1 MTDEALGGWEL
12 AANAMFH
19 SGFPATMFYTGGD
32 TGLNAAADNSNYNY
46 AARDNQYFPLK
57 IVGRDNNHWFG
68 TDLPC
73 THSGRTTQNGL
84 PGGVPCAYGKPAGG
98 TFGTAGNNT
107 ERNPGFKNVDLS
119 LFKAFRTVGDQSIK
133 FRIDA
138 YNAFNLV
145 SYAAPNSRTGS
156 SQYGQIL
163 ASANNPRQLQI
174 SAVYTF

>member
-1 MTDEALGGWEL
+1 
-12 AANAMFH
+12 
-19 SGFPATMFYTGGD
+19 MFYTGGD